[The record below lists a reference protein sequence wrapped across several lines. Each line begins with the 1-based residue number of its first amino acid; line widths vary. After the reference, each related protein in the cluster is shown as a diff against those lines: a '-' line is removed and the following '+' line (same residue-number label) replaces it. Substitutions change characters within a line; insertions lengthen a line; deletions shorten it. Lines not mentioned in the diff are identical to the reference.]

1 MAVLLMT
8 ATSPSSRV
16 YLSIRW
22 KLLLPFLVIIAFVV
36 LIVLPFTVRLIAQRI
51 EVEADN
57 RLSQLS
63 QSAARLLE
71 QTQQQALLAANFVA
85 NLPDMEFV
93 TAGQISA
100 AGVLVPRK
108 NELGLQE
115 LSFYLPDHQAG
126 SPAYYYGGP
135 AIARRGQVSQDTQ
148 RIRDELLVSVIQTET
163 SQASIAI
170 APQSSQIIGA
180 APAIVNGEFQ
190 GIVIAVIYI
199 DELYIQQISN
209 ILGIDTAIVKD
220 NAVIVSTIDR
230 SSGYELLLQQGF
242 ITPQGLSSRTILYQ
256 DGVQRR
262 LVAYPLNLNG
272 IAQGS
277 LLVAQPLT
285 NLLEVQSQLQTILL
299 IFAGVIALIMLLY
312 AIGVILNFARP
323 IERLVAAAKQ
333 VSGGNFKERVLVSDF
348 FGRDEITELS
358 QNFNAM
364 TERLEDLY
372 EGLEQRVSERTH
384 ELADAMQEL
393 AVARDKALEANRAKS
408 TFLANMSHELRT
420 PLNAI
425 IGYSEMLQE
434 EAQDFGYDDF
444 IPDLEKIGK
453 AGTHLLS
460 LINDILD
467 LSKIEAGKMDLS
479 LETFDLYSLIDEIIT
494 TITPLIEKNHNQLVV
509 QASKALGQITSDN
522 TKMRQVIFNLLSNA
536 AKFTSNGTITL
547 DVQRVLLDGIDQI
560 EVRVIDTGIGMTPEQ
575 VKKLFQEF
583 TQADSSTTRKYGGTG
598 LGLTISRHFCRMMG
612 GDVSVTSDYGKG
624 SVFLVRLPAVVR
636 KTKGDT
642 QEQPTLTP
650 AAIRPVVL
658 PAVEGSAT
666 VLVIDDDATVRD
678 LLVRLL
684 ERENFHV
691 ITAETGAEGIRLARE
706 HRPRVITLDVMM
718 PGMDGWAVLT
728 ALKADALLADIPV
741 IMLTM
746 LDSQNLGFALGAT
759 DYMVKPIDRA
769 RLLSVLNRYRRAL
782 TPTQQKQVG
791 HVLIVED
798 DAEIR
803 ELVRRTLEKENW
815 RTMEAENGRV
825 GLARVA
831 AAIPEVI
838 LLDLMMPEMDGFQ
851 FITELRRNPAWQN
864 IPIIVI
870 TAKELTTDDR
880 QRLNGYVERVLQKAA
895 YHRDELLNEVRN
907 LVQSYTS

>member
-1 MAVLLMT
+1 MT
-8 ATSPSSRV
+8 STPTSAPI

-22 KLLLPFLVIIAFVV
+22 KLLLPFLVIIAFVLV
-36 LIVLPFTVRLIAQRI
+36 IVLPFTVSLIAQRI

-71 QTQQQALLAANFVA
+71 QTQQQSLLAANFVA
-85 NLPDMEFV
+85 NLSDMEFV

-100 AGVLVPRK
+100 SGVLVPRK
-108 NELGLQE
+108 SELGLQE
-115 LSFYLPDHQAG
+115 LSFYLPDHQPGA
-126 SPAYYYGGP
+126 PAYYYGGP
-135 AIARRGQVSQDTQ
+135 AVARRLQVSKDTQ
-148 RIRDELLVSVIQTET
+148 RIRDELILSVIQTQT
-163 SQASIAI
+163 AQAGIAI

-180 APAIVNGEFQ
+180 APAIFDGEFQ
-190 GIVIAVIYI
+190 GVVIAVIYV
-199 DELYIQQISN
+199 DEVYIQQISN

-230 SSGYELLLQQGF
+230 SSGYELLLQQNF
-242 ITPQGLSSRTILYQ
+242 INPQGLSSRTVMYQ

-262 LVAYPLNLNG
+262 LVAYPLTLNG
-272 IAQGS
+272 ISQGS

-299 IFAGVIALIMLLY
+299 IFAGVIALIMMLY

-323 IERLVAAAKQ
+323 IERLVMATKQ
-333 VSGGNFKERVLVSDF
+333 VSGGNFRERVAVSST

-372 EGLEQRVSERTH
+372 DGLEQRVTERTH

-479 LETFDLYSLIDEIIT
+479 LETFDVYSLIDEIIT

-509 QASKALGQITSDN
+509 QASKTLGQITSDN

-536 AKFTSNGTITL
+536 AKFTSDGTITL
-547 DVQRVLLDGIDQI
+547 DVQRVMNDGVDQI
-560 EVRVIDTGIGMTPEQ
+560 EVRVMDTGIGMTPEQ

-642 QEQPTLTP
+642 QEQPAITP
-650 AAIRPVVL
+650 SAIRPVVL
-658 PAVEGSAT
+658 PAEGGAT

-678 LLVRLL
+678 LLMRLL

-691 ITAETGAEGIRLARE
+691 LTAETGAEGLRLARE

-728 ALKADALLADIPV
+728 ALKADTELAEIPV

-759 DYMVKPIDRA
+759 DYMVKPIDRT
-769 RLLSVLNRYRRAL
+769 RLLAVLNRYRRAL
-782 TPTQQKQVG
+782 TPTEQKQAG

-815 RTMEAENGRV
+815 RTLEAENGRV

-831 AAIPEVI
+831 SAIPEVI

-870 TAKELTTDDR
+870 TAKDLSTDDR
-880 QRLNGYVERVLQKAA
+880 QRLNGYVERILQKAS
-895 YHRDELLNEVRN
+895 YHRDELLNEVRV